1 MRHLKSIF
9 LGAVLS
15 IALATP
21 ALADP
26 GTVPTSVWGGT
37 FLMASA
43 DGTLV
48 AFQMADG
55 RVRWELEG
63 MPLSAWGVNDI
74 ARASSVGY
82 SDPSVLVPG
91 GMVRGVYVAASEDG
105 SWMAFMMPDL
115 SMRWEHNG
123 IPASMP

>member
-1 MRHLKSIF
+1 MRSLKSIF

-37 FLMASA
+37 FLMASS
-43 DGTLV
+43 DGTLM

-55 RVRWELEG
+55 RVRWELG
-63 MPLSAWGVNDI
+63 GTPLSGWGVNDT

-82 SDPSVLVPG
+82 SDSSVLVPG
-91 GMVRGVYVAASEDG
+91 GMVRGIYVAASEDG